1 MEERK
6 ANAVCTRMIPL
17 TYDEAA
23 AALDSREH
31 TGRARIVRRDEFDPV
46 YDACPGSEVP
56 AYVMDDAGRLATVKL
71 TWGFVLEGRRAAV
84 FNTRIETALAQIRQG
99 RRGMWSQAIEHGR
112 CLVPVRAFYESHG
125 SETVPSEKTGKL
137 VRRQYRFRLPGAGA
151 FLLAGVQ
158 HDGELSVVTTSPN
171 ADVAPV
177 HDRMPLVLGPGES
190 GVWLGPEFARLADRS
205 GIQLA
210 TEPER

>member
-1 MEERK
+1 
-6 ANAVCTRMIPL
+6 MIPL

-23 AALDSREH
+23 AALDAREH
-31 TGRARIVRRDEFDPV
+31 RGRAHIARRDEFDPV
-46 YDACPGSEVP
+46 YDAYPGSEVP
-56 AYVMDDAGRLATVKL
+56 AYVMDGAGRLATVKL
-71 TWGFVLEGRRAAV
+71 TWGFALEGRRAAV
-84 FNTRIETALAQIRQG
+84 YNTRIETALDQLRRG
-99 RRGMWSQAIEHGR
+99 RRGMWSQAIAQGR
-112 CLVPVRAFYESHG
+112 CLVPVRAFYEPHAT
-125 SETVPSEKTGKL
+125 ETVASERTGRP

-158 HDGELSVVTTSPN
+158 YEGQLSIVTTAPN

-190 GVWLGPEFARLADRS
+190 GVWLGPDFTRLAERS

>member
-1 MEERK
+1 M
-6 ANAVCTRMIPL
+6 CIRMIPL

-23 AALDSREH
+23 AALDAREH
-31 TGRARIVRRDEFDPV
+31 TGRARITRRDEFDPV
-46 YDACPGSEVP
+46 YDAYPGSKVP
-56 AYVMDDAGRLATVKL
+56 AYVMDSHGRLATVRL
-71 TWGFVLEGRRAAV
+71 AWGFTLEGRPGAV
-84 FNTRIETALAQIRQG
+84 FNTRIETALDQLRRG
-99 RRGMWSQAIEHGR
+99 RRGMWANAIAQGR

-125 SETVPSEKTGKL
+125 TEAVPSEKTGKL
-137 VRRQYRFRLPGAGA
+137 VRRQYRFHLPGAGA

-158 HDGELSVVTTSPN
+158 HEGQLSIITTAPN

-190 GVWLGPEFARLADRS
+190 DVWLGPEFARLADRG

>member
-1 MEERK
+1 M
-6 ANAVCTRMIPL
+6 CTRMIPL

-23 AALDSREH
+23 AALDSRER
-31 TGRARIVRRDEFDPV
+31 TGRARITRRDEFDPV
-46 YDACPGSEVP
+46 YDAYPGSEVP
-56 AYVMDDAGRLATVKL
+56 AYVMDGNGRLVTVKL
-71 TWGFVLEGRRAAV
+71 TWGFALEGRRAV
-84 FNTRIETALAQIRQG
+84 VYNTRIETALAQIRQG
-99 RRGMWSQAIEHGR
+99 RRGMWADAIAQGR
-112 CLVPVRAFYESHG
+112 CLVPVRAFYESHC

-137 VRRQYRFRLPGAGA
+137 VRRQYRFRMPRAGA

-158 HDGELSVVTTSPN
+158 QAGQLSIVTTAPN
-171 ADVAPV
+171 ADIASV